1 MTRPVWIAPASL
13 PQDLRSLHPD
23 PLMHA
28 LLARRL
34 GAASAET
41 VSDFLDQRPRP
52 APDPLL
58 LPGMPEAVERI
69 VIALRGGESIGIFGD
84 YDTDGVTAA
93 AVLTL
98 ALRQAS
104 SGAQPVAVRLPLRS
118 EGYGLS
124 VAGVEN
130 LADAGATL
138 LIAVDCGSKDH
149 DAVEVARRRGMDV
162 IILDHHR
169 ITDDL
174 PRDAI
179 VASAQC
185 VPDSPYR
192 SIAAAGLAYLLAAAL
207 AQKGFDTGDGKG
219 TEPTG
224 LLDLT
229 MIGLVGDVSTL
240 IGFNRALVRDGLR
253 TLRGIPRVGLRALSD
268 GAGINLEKI
277 TSTDVAFQISPRL
290 NAPGRLDDPRPA
302 YELLVARDERAA
314 RRYAPEIERANQQR
328 KILHGRI
335 LYEIDEI
342 LARSP
347 ELLERRVLIFSGLD
361 WDAGILGL
369 VASKLT
375 DRFDRP
381 VIVLK
386 IADGVAHGSAR
397 SVPGFDVTSAL
408 TSSSGLLM
416 RHGGHERAAG
426 LALPVGHVADLDAA
440 LQLAIASSD
449 ARAPGP
455 PRLEI
460 EANLEASRLKM
471 ETLRLI
477 QTLGPFGEGNPAPLL
492 RIVDAP
498 LRDYMVM
505 GRERQHLKLHIGS
518 GGNAVDAVM
527 WNGADRSREL
537 IGARAVDLV
546 GTLEANQWQGTTRL
560 QVRVADFTTS
570 KR

>member
-1 MTRPVWIAPASL
+1 
-13 PQDLRSLHPD
+13 
-23 PLMHA
+23 MHA

-58 LPGMPEAVERI
+58 LPGMPEAIERI
-69 VIALRGGESIGIFGD
+69 ARALRAGESIGIFGD

-124 VAGVEN
+124 VAGVN
-130 LADAGATL
+130 DLADAGATL

-149 DAVEVARRRGMDV
+149 DAVAAARSRGIDV

-169 ITDDL
+169 ITGDL

-179 VASAQC
+179 VASAQNL
-185 VPDSPYR
+185 PDSAYR
-192 SIAAAGLAYLLAAAL
+192 SLAAAGLAYLLATAL
-207 AQKGFDTGDGKG
+207 AQQGFDTGAGQG

-253 TLRGIPRVGLRALSD
+253 TLRGTPRVGLRALSD
-268 GAGINLEKI
+268 GAGIDLEKI
-277 TSTDVAFQISPRL
+277 TSTEVAFQISPRL

-302 YELLVARDERAA
+302 YELLIARDERAA

-335 LYEIDEI
+335 LHEIDEI

-347 ELLERRVLIFSGLD
+347 DLLKRRVLIFSGHN

-375 DRFDRP
+375 ERFDRP

-397 SVPGFDVTSAL
+397 SVPGFDVTSTL
-408 TSSSGLLM
+408 TASARLLT

-426 LALPVGHVADLDAA
+426 LALPVGNVEALDAA
-440 LQLAIASSD
+440 LQVAIANSD
-449 ARAPGP
+449 APAPGP

-460 EANLEASRLKM
+460 EANLEAPRLKM

-505 GRERQHLKLHIGS
+505 GRERQHLKLHIGR
-518 GGNAVDAVM
+518 GVNAVDAVM

-537 IGARAVDLV
+537 IGAGSVDLV

-560 QVRVADFTTS
+560 QVRLADFTSS
-570 KR
+570 KG